1 MGEGNQDVDNERNIL
16 FAELLLARY
25 FTEISPAGAASVKDI
40 LRWMKQ
46 TAKGLGIRKSEMK
59 EARKRLGIRSW
70 PEEGGY
76 KWAWENDED
85 PGRVWREKSKAVME
99 A

>member
-1 MGEGNQDVDNERNIL
+1 M
-16 FAELLLARY
+16 AARGK
-25 FTEISPAGAASVKDI
+25 EISPAGPASVKDI

-76 KWAWENDED
+76 RWAWENDED
-85 PGRVWREKSKAVME
+85 PGTVWREKSKAVME

>member
-1 MGEGNQDVDNERNIL
+1 
-16 FAELLLARY
+16 
-25 FTEISPAGAASVKDI
+25 
-40 LRWMKQ
+40 MKQ

-85 PGRVWREKSKAVME
+85 PGIVWREKSKAVME